1 MQISLVHVHD
11 LVEALVL
18 AGDSAAADG
27 RIYYVTDGV
36 VHTVAQL
43 GQSLLAACGGGRALH
58 VPGAVFRCLGLA
70 GEAAAWLAGRSP
82 RLGRDKVCDGLQPG
96 WVCDDA
102 RIRAELGYRSR
113 VDLETGVVGTL
124 AWYRTQGWL

>member
-11 LVEALVL
+11 LVEALIL

-27 RIYYVTDGV
+27 RVFYASDGV

-43 GQSLLAACGGGRALH
+43 GQALLAACGGGRVLH
-58 VPGAVFRCLGLA
+58 VPAFVFRFMGLA
-70 GEAAAWLAGRSP
+70 GEAAAWLARRP
-82 RLGRDKVCDGLQPG
+82 PLLGRDKACEGLQTG

-102 RIRAELGYRSR
+102 RIRVELGYRSR
-113 VDLETGVVGTL
+113 IGLEAGVVETL
-124 AWYRTQGWL
+124 AWYRDREWL